1 MHALSHLR
9 IGTRLAAGFALV
21 LLLSVIST
29 SYALY
34 SARVNAEAT
43 REMMEKPLAKERLVS
58 DWYVLIYSAIART
71 SMIARSTDET
81 LSGVFAETIADSTKQ
96 GSELLKKIETL
107 LVSEEEKAIFKAS
120 IVERVKYQDAKT
132 EVMNA
137 RKGGN
142 AALAESTYRDSF
154 APAATNY
161 QNNVKALLAQQRQ
174 AIDATAHAIEAA
186 NGRSFT
192 LLLLLCALVV
202 PLGSIC
208 AWLITRSITAP
219 LQAAVKVAETVAA
232 GDLRTH
238 FGTAA
243 SDEIGDLMRALHGMN
258 EALRK
263 VVSEVQTGTNAIA
276 TASGEIAAGNQ
287 DLSARTEQQAS
298 SLEETASSM
307 EELTS
312 TVKQNADN
320 ARQANQMAVAAS
332 SVAERGGD
340 IVSQVV
346 DTMGAIDTAS
356 TKIVDIIGVIDGI
369 AFQTNILALNAAVE
383 AARAGEQGRGF
394 AVVATEVRSLAQRSA
409 AAAREIK
416 TLIGDSVEQVNNGTR
431 LVQQAGSTMSEV
443 VDSVRHVTDIMAE
456 ITAASAEQ
464 SMGIDQVNQAIA
476 QMDQVTQQ
484 NAALVEEA
492 AAAAESMQDQAARLA
507 QVAAGFQLEH
517 VTPAV
522 APVRAARPART
533 ASAATPRLATRRP
546 SQATASKPAAPRAA
560 GAAARKTPSHVAGEQ
575 DWEEF

>member
-34 SARVNAEAT
+34 SAHVNAEAT
-43 REMMEKPLAKERLVS
+43 RQMMEKPLAKERLVS

-71 SMIARSTDET
+71 SMIAKSTDET
-81 LSGVFAETIADSTKQ
+81 LSNVFADTIADSTKQ
-96 GSELLKKIETL
+96 GSELLKKIEAL
-107 LVSEEEKAIFKAS
+107 LDSDEEKAIFKAS
-120 IVERVKYQDAKT
+120 IAERVKYQDAKT
-132 EVMNA
+132 LVMNA
-137 RKGGN
+137 RKAGD
-142 AALAESTYRDSF
+142 AAQAESTYRDSF
-154 APAATNY
+154 APAAAKY
-161 QNNVKALLAQQRQ
+161 QNNVKALLSQQRQ
-174 AIDATAHAIEAA
+174 AIDATAQAIEAA

-192 LLLLLCALVV
+192 LLLTLCALVV
-202 PLGSIC
+202 ALGSVC
-208 AWLITRSITAP
+208 AWLITRSITVP

-238 FGTAA
+238 FGKAA

-332 SVAERGGD
+332 GVAERGGS

-431 LVQQAGSTMSEV
+431 LVQQAGSTMGEV
-443 VDSVRHVTDIMAE
+443 VDSVRRVTDIMAE

-464 SMGIDQVNQAIA
+464 SLGIDQVNQAIA

-507 QVAAGFQLEH
+507 QVAAGFQLDH
-517 VTPAV
+517 VATA
-522 APVRAARPART
+522 APVHAARPAST
-533 ASAATPRLATRRP
+533 QLT
-546 SQATASKPAAPRAA
+546 KPAGRSSTARQPGIVARSAP
-560 GAAARKTPSHVAGEQ
+560 AARKPQAHVAGEQ

>member
-34 SARVNAEAT
+34 SAHVNAEAT
-43 REMMEKPLAKERLVS
+43 RQMMEKPLAKERLVS

-81 LSGVFAETIADSTKQ
+81 LSNVFADTIADSTKQ
-96 GSELLKKIETL
+96 GSELLKKIEAL
-107 LVSEEEKAIFKAS
+107 LDSDAEKAIFKSS
-120 IVERVKYQDAKT
+120 IAERVKYQDAKT
-132 EVMNA
+132 LVMNA
-137 RKGGN
+137 RKAGN
-142 AALAESTYRDSF
+142 AAQAESTYRDSF

-174 AIDATAHAIEAA
+174 AIDATAQAIEAA
-186 NGRSFT
+186 NERSFT
-192 LLLLLCALVV
+192 LLLTLCALVV
-202 PLGSIC
+202 ALGSVC
-208 AWLITRSITAP
+208 AWLITRSITQP
-219 LQAAVKVAETVAA
+219 LKAAVKVAETVAD

-238 FGTAA
+238 FGTPA

-332 SVAERGGD
+332 GVAERGGS

-431 LVQQAGSTMSEV
+431 LVQQAGNTMGEV
-443 VDSVRHVTDIMAE
+443 VDSVRRVTDIMAE

-517 VTPAV
+517 MA
-522 APVRAARPART
+522 AAAAVRAARPA
-533 ASAATPRLATRRP
+533 AAQLA
-546 SQATASKPAAPRAA
+546 KPAARSTPVRQP
-560 GAAARKTPSHVAGEQ
+560 GSAARSAPPAHKPQAQVAGEQ